1 MDKREDYKRMVKLL
15 RKQGKSAKEARELAG
30 EAIRCM
36 QQGKAWQ
43 ERANRKADKQKAFI
57 SRGIIETVDGIDK
70 VILPAKGTRRTYK
83 NGCRIA
89 SNAKTTANRLVFDI
103 LTRSAGNSLAVYSA
117 QDSTA
122 LAAHKQPATV
132 YRFIDKTASGRYVV
146 RYEQAWTRKQARHL
160 RRLQQVAAHRYAKR
174 QALRAM
180 LYAMRSMPD
189 RQSIVWHV
197 QDWSVE
203 YPAQQYPMIAKIAA
217 YNAGLTCQV
226 KYNHAAFMAL
236 NTPEKD

>member
-1 MDKREDYKRMVKLL
+1 MDNREDYKRMVKLL

-36 QQGKAWQ
+36 RQGEAWQ

-57 SRGIIETVDGIDK
+57 SKGIIETVDGIDK

-103 LTRSAGNSLAVYSA
+103 CTKGKGRSLATYKGQVTDDKSA
-117 QDSTA
+117 
-122 LAAHKQPATV
+122 LTV
-132 YRFIDKTASGRYVV
+132 RICASNV
-146 RYEQAWTRKQARHL
+146 RQERHL
-160 RRLQQVAAHRYAKR
+160 RNCKLVLARRYAKR

-180 LYAMRSMPD
+180 LYAMRSLPD
-189 RQSIVWHV
+189 RQATVWHV
-197 QDWSVE
+197 QDWSVD
-203 YPAQQYPMIAKIAA
+203 YPAQQYPMLARIAA
-217 YNAGLTCQV
+217 YNAGLVCQV

-236 NTPEKD
+236 NIPEKD